1 MPKIIFTLFIS
12 VLLSFTVCREEKI
25 ISGLNA
31 LKKLYLNDT
40 EYPKG
45 FESQI
50 KTLNLKSNIV
60 VKLITN
66 KTDPGFL
73 IKLGVEEKI
82 AKELIE
88 DAGDMESNDYNST
101 NISVNS
107 EKHPHYVN
115 YTGVMVKS
123 ANLDHPNQYLA
134 AASFDIKPEFV
145 PQFITIKK
153 CRKIFG
159 VTTCKNVQ
167 IRKPFALTQDL
178 YNVLLIGTRVELSRL
193 ILQEIDKMIEFL
205 N

>member
-178 YNVLLIGTRVELSRL
+178 YNVLLICTRVELSRL

>member
-101 NISVNS
+101 NISADS

-167 IRKPFALTQDL
+167 IRKPFAITRDL
-178 YNVLLIGTRVELSRL
+178 YYLILKSTRVELSRQ
-193 ILQEIDKMIEFL
+193 IIKEINKMIEFF

>member
-159 VTTCKNVQ
+159 VTKCKNVQ

>member
-1 MPKIIFTLFIS
+1 MSKIIFILFIS
-12 VLLSFTVCREEKI
+12 VLLSFTVCRDEKI

-50 KTLNLKSNIV
+50 KALNLKSNIV
-60 VKLITN
+60 VKLINN

-73 IKLGVEEKI
+73 VKMGLEEKN

-88 DAGDMESNDYNST
+88 DAALPEAIDYNST
-101 NISVNS
+101 NISVDS

-115 YTGVMVKS
+115 YSGVLVKS

-153 CRKIFG
+153 CRKILG

-167 IRKPFALTQDL
+167 VRKPFAITQDL
-178 YNVLLIGTRVELSRL
+178 YYLILKSTRVELSRR
-193 ILQEIDKMIEFL
+193 IIKEIDKIIEFF